1 MQATVSSKVY
11 GLILSN
17 PGITLRELNR
27 SLGTSG
33 SGTRAVSSAV
43 HNLIKRGAVKGKK
56 NGARN
61 TQYYKG
67 SAPAVLRQAPG
78 KTQKTLNKEIEVAN
92 IIAAIEAGVEV
103 MLAQIKRKLEV

>member
-27 SLGTSG
+27 ALGTSG

-43 HNLIKRGAVKGKK
+43 HNLIKRGAVRGKK
-56 NGARN
+56 NGERN
-61 TQYYKG
+61 TQYFKD
-67 SAPAVLRQAPG
+67 SAPAVLRQAAG
-78 KTQKTLNKEIEVAN
+78 KTQKTLNKEIDAAN
-92 IIAAIEAGVEV
+92 MIRAMERGFRV
-103 MLAQIKRKLEV
+103 MLDEMRKELEA